1 MTTANFALLLLLA
14 AIWGGSFLFMR
25 IGAPVLG
32 PAWLILFRV
41 GIAAVFL
48 SACALCLRKP
58 LQIRRYWRHYL
69 LLGFI
74 NSAMPFFLIA
84 YAAQSLSASLLSV
97 LNSSSPIFAALI
109 SAVWLRTRVTRGRAV
124 GLALGVVGVAILVQG
139 GIGTKAE
146 GRLLAVGAALM
157 STIWYGIAGTY
168 VKSVNLPI
176 DPFCNAHGSMWGA
189 TLFIALALPF
199 CPPASAPTPGVWA
212 AVIGLGVLCTGLA
225 YLIYFKLIRDTGPT
239 SALSVTFL
247 IPIFGIL
254 WGVLFLG
261 EQLTAGMAAGALVI
275 FAGTALTN
283 GIRLS
288 ALPAWRRR
296 RTSD

>member
-1 MTTANFALLLLLA
+1 MTRTNTLLLLLLA

-48 SACALCLRKP
+48 SACALRLRTP
-58 LQIRRYWRHYL
+58 LDLRRWWRHYL

-74 NSAMPFFLIA
+74 NSALPFFLIA

-97 LNSSSPIFAALI
+97 LNSSAPIFAALI
-109 SAVWLRTRVTRGRAV
+109 SAIWLRARISPARAA
-124 GLALGVVGVAILVQG
+124 GLALGVAGVALLVHG
-139 GIGTKAE
+139 GIAAKTDDW
-146 GRLLAVGAALM
+146 LPAVAAALA
-157 STIWYGIAGTY
+157 STVWYGVAGTY
-168 VKSVNLPI
+168 LKSAALPI
-176 DPFCNAHGSMWGA
+176 DPFSNAHGSMWGA

-199 CPPASAPTPGVWA
+199 YPPAAVPGAWVWA
-212 AVIGLGVLCTGLA
+212 AVIGLGVLCTGAA
-225 YLIYFKLIRDTGPT
+225 YLIYFRLIRDAGPT

-247 IPIFGIL
+247 IPVF
-254 WGVLFLG
+254 GVLYGVAFLD
-261 EQLTAGMAAGALVI
+261 ERLTFGMAAGALVI

-283 GIRLS
+283 GLWPR
-288 ALPAWRRR
+288 PNRG
-296 RTSD
+296 